1 MNTHAITLATATAAV
16 TVTSAAPRV
25 LVLDDNTMLTQML
38 GSMLDIYGY
47 QAATANAGEEALELL
62 AYDRFDV
69 ILSDL
74 RMPGMDGQEFY
85 RRAIAEHPELAH
97 RIVFLTGYS
106 VGNGTRKF
114 LEATA
119 CPLLTKPCSLQ
130 TVQEMIAGLLQ
141 DNRAAA

>member
-1 MNTHAITLATATAAV
+1 MTTYPATAAPEI
-16 TVTSAAPRV
+16 AYANPAPRV

-62 AYDRFDV
+62 AFEHFDV
-69 ILSDL
+69 VVSDL

-85 RRAIAEHPELAH
+85 RRAVAAHPELA
-97 RIVFLTGYS
+97 RRVVFLTGFS
-106 VGNGTRKF
+106 VGPGARQF
-114 LEATA
+114 IEATA

-130 TVQEMIAGLLQ
+130 NVQEIIADLLQ
-141 DNRAAA
+141 AEPVAA

>member
-1 MNTHAITLATATAAV
+1 MTTYAAPVAPDLAYAST
-16 TVTSAAPRV
+16 APRV

-69 ILSDL
+69 VLADL

-85 RRAIAEHPELAH
+85 RRAVAEHPELAR
-97 RIVFLTGYS
+97 RIVFLTGFS
-106 VGNGTRKF
+106 VGHGARQF
-114 LEATA
+114 IEATA

-130 TVQEMIAGLLQ
+130 SVQEIIAVLLLEQ
-141 DNRAAA
+141 RAAA

>member
-1 MNTHAITLATATAAV
+1 MNIYDAPLALDTTSFSAT
-16 TVTSAAPRV
+16 PRV
-25 LVLDDNTMLTQML
+25 LVLDDNTMITQML
-38 GSMLDIYGY
+38 GSMLDMFGY
-47 QAATANAGEEALELL
+47 QTATANAGEEALELL

-69 ILSDL
+69 VLSDL

-85 RRAIAEHPELAH
+85 RRAIAEHPELAR

-106 VGNGTRKF
+106 VGHGAREF

-130 TVQEMIAGLLQ
+130 TVQEIIVGLLQ
-141 DNRAAA
+141 DNCVTA